1 MSNLHDETLERRLAP
16 LIEFAESEGWRL
28 HSMEDGQIT
37 LQKPGLPP
45 IHIGMNNASTLR
57 QGKHG
62 HD

>member
-1 MSNLHDETLERRLAP
+1 MSDIHDAALERRLSP

-28 HSMEDGQIT
+28 CHLEDGRIE

-45 IHIGMNNASTLR
+45 IHIGMNDASTPR